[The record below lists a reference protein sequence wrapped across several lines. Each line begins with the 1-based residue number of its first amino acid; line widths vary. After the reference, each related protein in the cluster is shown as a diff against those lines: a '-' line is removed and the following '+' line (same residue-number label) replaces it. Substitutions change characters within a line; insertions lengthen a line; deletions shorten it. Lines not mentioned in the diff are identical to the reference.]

1 MNPESMVSLCRECA
15 AAIYGTRAPSGR
27 YAESVARLLMGTAA
41 AESLLRYRRQI
52 GFSDTNIR
60 GAWGLWQTEQHAVA
74 DSVQYLRRRAD
85 VLRNAERFAP
95 MLPAALSLA
104 ALPRLRAIRDDDRL
118 ACLFARLHYLRV
130 SEAVPDDL
138 RGQAG
143 YWKRYYN
150 TRLGKGTVV
159 GYMDKWQ
166 QYVEPWV

>member
-1 MNPESMVSLCRECA
+1 M
-15 AAIYGTRAPSGR
+15 
-27 YAESVARLLMGTAA
+27 
-41 AESLLRYRRQI
+41 
-52 GFSDTNIR
+52 
-60 GAWGLWQTEQHAVA
+60 A

-85 VLRNAERFAP
+85 VIRNASQFAP

-130 SEAVPDDL
+130 AEAVPDDL

-159 GYMDKWQ
+159 GYMDKWRQ
-166 QYVEPWV
+166 FVEPWL